1 MGIDPLIR
9 GDRTFDSWGRI
20 SEPWSKFDM
29 PGVQERY
36 GLGIEYI
43 HAPRRHQ
50 AVLWLYIYS
59 TVAIYI
65 QYGES
70 IYPICWL
77 CRHILG

>member
-9 GDRTFDSWGRI
+9 GDRPFDSWGRI

-50 AVLWLYIYS
+50 AVLWLYIS
-59 TVAIYI
+59 IVVVIYI
-65 QYGES
+65 QHGGD
-70 IYPICWL
+70 IYTV
-77 CRHILG
+77 R